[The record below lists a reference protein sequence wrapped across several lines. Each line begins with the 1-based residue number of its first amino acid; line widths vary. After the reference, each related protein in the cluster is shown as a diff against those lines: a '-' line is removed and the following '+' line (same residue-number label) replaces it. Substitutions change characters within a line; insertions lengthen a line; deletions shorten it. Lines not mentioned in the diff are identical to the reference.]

1 VAWFPPRL
9 KQFFASTGID
19 QCTVRLGGERPIKE
33 RELEHFV
40 RLQWS
45 VELPRSRFIEF
56 GAALARLENEQPL
69 LLVDALAIKNL
80 EDPEFQHILLGMRML
95 TPTPR

>member
-19 QCTVRLGGERPIKE
+19 QCTVRFGGERPIKE
-33 RELEHFV
+33 RELERFV

-45 VELPRSRFIEF
+45 VELPRSSFIEF
-56 GAALARLENEQPL
+56 GAALARLENEQPFR
-69 LLVDALAIKNL
+69 LVDALAIKNL
-80 EDPEFQHILLGMRML
+80 EDPEFQRILLGVRIL
-95 TPTPR
+95 RLAPR